1 MKALFWAN
9 LPVNKIPGT
18 IWEKLDDTKININ
31 KDSLELKFSQK
42 SKTEKKPETKKE
54 ITKNKKL
61 SLLQPDTI
69 RKINIV
75 LNKLKFSTTDI
86 PDLIETMDTNKLTT
100 NVCELL
106 IQIMPTT
113 EEVKLVTNYDGKE
126 EISINDEMVIMISSI
141 PGYTE
146 RLEAIIFDNSYEN
159 DCEIIEE
166 EVDKFF
172 KAFDFLKNSKKFKQ
186 WLKIIMAFGNY
197 MNGGTFRGG
206 VYAFKLNALNKL
218 TSIKSKDNSKTLLL
232 YIITFIYE
240 QLDDP
245 SLMEI
250 LDDLTIFNELQY
262 QSIKE
267 SLKELNDDWKKVVK
281 LKKIVEDAKKNN
293 LLEEDD
299 KVEEYL
305 NDFYDK
311 AEKTITELNT
321 KSDKID
327 EKFKEIVKFYAED
340 DKMTLDELIA
350 IFRQFY
356 RDLKENNEKY
366 KDLKRKQEEEKKK
379 NTKKSNFYRKSCIKK
394 FRLV

>member
-146 RLEAIIFDNSYEN
+146 RLEAIIFDNSYES

-379 NTKKSNFYRKSCIKK
+379 NTKRSVLLN
-394 FRLV
+394 

>member
-75 LNKLKFSTTDI
+75 LNKIKFSTTEI

-146 RLEAIIFDNSYEN
+146 RLEAIIFDNTYES

-250 LDDLTIFNELQY
+250 LDDLTIFYELQY

-340 DKMTLDELIA
+340 DKMTIDDLIV

-356 RDLKENNEKY
+356 NDLKENNEKY
-366 KDLKRKQEEEKKK
+366 KALKKKQEEEKKK
-379 NTKKSNFYRKSCIKK
+379 NTRRSVLLN
-394 FRLV
+394 

>member
-75 LNKLKFSTTDI
+75 LNKIKFSTTEI

-106 IQIMPTT
+106 IQIMPTN
-113 EEVKLVTNYDGKE
+113 EEVKLVTSYDGKE

-146 RLEAIIFDNSYEN
+146 RLEAIIFDNSYES

-218 TSIKSKDNSKTLLL
+218 TSIKSRDNSKTLLL

-250 LDDLTIFNELQY
+250 LDDLTIFYELQY

-311 AEKTITELNT
+311 AEKTISELNT

-340 DKMTLDELIA
+340 DKMTIDELIA

-356 RDLKENNEKY
+356 RDLNENNEKY
-366 KDLKRKQEEEKKK
+366 KAFKKKQEEEKKK
-379 NTKKSNFYRKSCIKK
+379 NTRRSVLLN
-394 FRLV
+394 

>member
-75 LNKLKFSTTDI
+75 LNKIKFSTTEI

-146 RLEAIIFDNSYEN
+146 RLEAIIFDNSYES

-340 DKMTLDELIA
+340 DKMTIDDLIV

-356 RDLKENNEKY
+356 NDLKENNEKY
-366 KDLKRKQEEEKKK
+366 KALKKKQEEEKKK
-379 NTKKSNFYRKSCIKK
+379 NTRRSVLLN
-394 FRLV
+394 

>member
-9 LPVNKIPGT
+9 LPVNKITGT
-18 IWEKLDDTKININ
+18 IWEKLDDT
-31 KDSLELKFSQK
+31 
-42 SKTEKKPETKKE
+42 
-54 ITKNKKL
+54 
-61 SLLQPDTI
+61 
-69 RKINIV
+69 KINIV

-146 RLEAIIFDNSYEN
+146 RLEAIIFDNTYES

-379 NTKKSNFYRKSCIKK
+379 NTRRSVLLN
-394 FRLV
+394 

>member
-9 LPVNKIPGT
+9 LPVNKITGT

-75 LNKLKFSTTDI
+75 LNKLKFSTTEI

-106 IQIMPTT
+106 IQIMPTN
-113 EEVKLVTNYDGKE
+113 EEVKLVTSYDGKE

-146 RLEAIIFDNSYEN
+146 RLEAIIFDNSYES

-379 NTKKSNFYRKSCIKK
+379 NTKRSVLLN
-394 FRLV
+394 

>member
-75 LNKLKFSTTDI
+75 LNKIKFSTTEI

-106 IQIMPTT
+106 IQIMPTN
-113 EEVKLVTNYDGKE
+113 EEVKLVTSYDGKE

-146 RLEAIIFDNSYEN
+146 RLEAIIFDNTYES

-218 TSIKSKDNSKTLLL
+218 TSIKSRDNSKTLLL

-245 SLMEI
+245 SLIEI

-311 AEKTITELNT
+311 AEKTFNELNS

-340 DKMTLDELIA
+340 DKMTIDDLIV

-356 RDLKENNEKY
+356 NDLKENNEKY
-366 KDLKRKQEEEKKK
+366 KALKKKQEEEKKK
-379 NTKKSNFYRKSCIKK
+379 NTRRSVLLN
-394 FRLV
+394 

>member
-75 LNKLKFSTTDI
+75 LNKIKFSTTEI

-106 IQIMPTT
+106 IQIMPTN
-113 EEVKLVTNYDGKE
+113 EEVKLVTSYDGKE

-146 RLEAIIFDNSYEN
+146 RLEAIIFDNSYES

-250 LDDLTIFNELQY
+250 LDDLTIFYELQY

-311 AEKTITELNT
+311 TENTITELNT

-379 NTKKSNFYRKSCIKK
+379 NTRKSV
-394 FRLV
+394 LLN

>member
-9 LPVNKIPGT
+9 LPVNKITGT

-42 SKTEKKPETKKE
+42 SKNKKKPETKKE

-106 IQIMPTT
+106 IQIMPTN

-146 RLEAIIFDNSYEN
+146 RLEAIIFDNSYEG

-379 NTKKSNFYRKSCIKK
+379 NTRRSVLLN
-394 FRLV
+394 

>member
-75 LNKLKFSTTDI
+75 LNKIKFSTTEI

-106 IQIMPTT
+106 IQIMPTN
-113 EEVKLVTNYDGKE
+113 EEVKLVTSYDGKE

-146 RLEAIIFDNSYEN
+146 RLEAIIFDNTYES

-379 NTKKSNFYRKSCIKK
+379 NTKRSVLLN
-394 FRLV
+394 

>member
-9 LPVNKIPGT
+9 LPVNKITGT

-146 RLEAIIFDNSYEN
+146 RLEAIIFDNTYES

-218 TSIKSKDNSKTLLL
+218 TSIKSRDNSKTLLL

-356 RDLKENNEKY
+356 RDLKENDEKY
-366 KDLKRKQEEEKKK
+366 KALKKKQEEEKKK
-379 NTKKSNFYRKSCIKK
+379 NTRRSVLLN
-394 FRLV
+394 

>member
-146 RLEAIIFDNSYEN
+146 RLEAIIFDNTYES

-218 TSIKSKDNSKTLLL
+218 TSIKSRDNSKTLLL

-245 SLMEI
+245 SLIEI

-267 SLKELNDDWKKVVK
+267 SLKELNDDWKKIVK

-311 AEKTITELNT
+311 AEKTINELNS

-340 DKMTLDELIA
+340 DKMTMDDLIA

-356 RDLKENNEKY
+356 RDLKENDEKY
-366 KDLKRKQEEEKKK
+366 KALKKKQEEEKKK
-379 NTKKSNFYRKSCIKK
+379 NTRRSVLLN
-394 FRLV
+394 

>member
-75 LNKLKFSTTDI
+75 LNKIKFSTTEI

-106 IQIMPTT
+106 IQIMPTN
-113 EEVKLVTNYDGKE
+113 EEVKLVTSYDGKE

-146 RLEAIIFDNSYEN
+146 RLEAIIFDNTYES

-218 TSIKSKDNSKTLLL
+218 TSIKSRDNSKTLLL

-250 LDDLTIFNELQY
+250 LDDLTIFYELQY

-267 SLKELNDDWKKVVK
+267 SLKELNDDWKKIVK

-311 AEKTITELNT
+311 AEKTINELNS

-340 DKMTLDELIA
+340 DKMTIDELIA

-356 RDLKENNEKY
+356 NDLKENNEKY
-366 KDLKRKQEEEKKK
+366 KALKKKQEEEKKK
-379 NTKKSNFYRKSCIKK
+379 NTRKSV
-394 FRLV
+394 LLN

>member
-75 LNKLKFSTTDI
+75 LNKIKFSTTEI

-146 RLEAIIFDNSYEN
+146 RLEAIIFDNSYES

-366 KDLKRKQEEEKKK
+366 KALKKKQEEEKKK
-379 NTKKSNFYRKSCIKK
+379 NTKRSVLLN
-394 FRLV
+394 

>member
-146 RLEAIIFDNSYEN
+146 RLEAIIFDNTYES

-250 LDDLTIFNELQY
+250 LDDLTIFYELQY

-356 RDLKENNEKY
+356 RYLKENNEKY

-379 NTKKSNFYRKSCIKK
+379 NTRKSV
-394 FRLV
+394 LLN

>member
-75 LNKLKFSTTDI
+75 LNKIKFSTTEI

-106 IQIMPTT
+106 IQIMPTN
-113 EEVKLVTNYDGKE
+113 EEVKLVTSYDGKE

-146 RLEAIIFDNSYEN
+146 RLEAIIFDNTYES

-218 TSIKSKDNSKTLLL
+218 TSIKSRDNSKTLLL

-250 LDDLTIFNELQY
+250 LDDLTIFYELQY

-311 AEKTITELNT
+311 AEKTINELNS

-340 DKMTLDELIA
+340 DKMTIDELIA

-356 RDLKENNEKY
+356 NDLKENNEKY
-366 KDLKRKQEEEKKK
+366 KALKKKQEEEKKK
-379 NTKKSNFYRKSCIKK
+379 NTRKSV
-394 FRLV
+394 LLN

>member
-75 LNKLKFSTTDI
+75 LNKIKFSTTEI

-106 IQIMPTT
+106 IQIMPTN
-113 EEVKLVTNYDGKE
+113 EEVKLVTSYDGKE

-146 RLEAIIFDNSYEN
+146 RLEAIIFDNSYEG

-340 DKMTLDELIA
+340 DKMTIDDLIV

-356 RDLKENNEKY
+356 NDLKENNEKY
-366 KDLKRKQEEEKKK
+366 KALKKKQEEEKKK
-379 NTKKSNFYRKSCIKK
+379 NTRRSVLLN
-394 FRLV
+394 

>member
-75 LNKLKFSTTDI
+75 LNKIKFSTTEI

-146 RLEAIIFDNSYEN
+146 RLEAIIFDNTYES

-340 DKMTLDELIA
+340 DKMTIDELIA

-356 RDLKENNEKY
+356 NDLKENNEKY
-366 KDLKRKQEEEKKK
+366 KALKKKQEEEKKK
-379 NTKKSNFYRKSCIKK
+379 NTRKSV
-394 FRLV
+394 LLN

>member
-9 LPVNKIPGT
+9 LPVNKITGT

-146 RLEAIIFDNSYEN
+146 RLEAIIFDNSYESN
-159 DCEIIEE
+159 CEIIEE

-311 AEKTITELNT
+311 AEKTITKLNT

-379 NTKKSNFYRKSCIKK
+379 NTKRSVLLN
-394 FRLV
+394 

>member
-9 LPVNKIPGT
+9 LPVNKITGT

-379 NTKKSNFYRKSCIKK
+379 NTKRSVLLN
-394 FRLV
+394 

>member
-75 LNKLKFSTTDI
+75 LNKIKFSTTEI

-106 IQIMPTT
+106 IQIMPTN
-113 EEVKLVTNYDGKE
+113 EEVKLVTSYDGKE

-146 RLEAIIFDNSYEN
+146 RLEAIIFDNSYES

-218 TSIKSKDNSKTLLL
+218 TSIKSRDNSKTLLL

-245 SLMEI
+245 SLIEI

-267 SLKELNDDWKKVVK
+267 SLKELNDDWKKIVK

-311 AEKTITELNT
+311 AEKTINELNS

-340 DKMTLDELIA
+340 DKMTIDDLIV

-356 RDLKENNEKY
+356 NDLKENNEKY
-366 KDLKRKQEEEKKK
+366 KALKKKQEEEKKK
-379 NTKKSNFYRKSCIKK
+379 NTRRSVLLN
-394 FRLV
+394 

>member
-75 LNKLKFSTTDI
+75 LNKIKFSTTEI

-106 IQIMPTT
+106 IQIMPTN
-113 EEVKLVTNYDGKE
+113 EEVKLVTSYDGKE

-146 RLEAIIFDNSYEN
+146 RLEAIIFDNTYES

-218 TSIKSKDNSKTLLL
+218 TSIKSRDNSKTLLL

-245 SLMEI
+245 SLIEI

-267 SLKELNDDWKKVVK
+267 SLKELNDDWKKIVK

-311 AEKTITELNT
+311 AEKTINELNS

-340 DKMTLDELIA
+340 DKMTIDDLIV

-356 RDLKENNEKY
+356 NDLKENNEKY
-366 KDLKRKQEEEKKK
+366 KALKKKQEEEKKK
-379 NTKKSNFYRKSCIKK
+379 NTRRYIK
-394 FRLV
+394 

>member
-75 LNKLKFSTTDI
+75 LNKIKFSTTEI

-106 IQIMPTT
+106 IQIMPTN
-113 EEVKLVTNYDGKE
+113 EEVKLVTSYDGKE

-146 RLEAIIFDNSYEN
+146 RLEAIIFDNTYES

-218 TSIKSKDNSKTLLL
+218 TSIKSRDNSKTLLL

-245 SLMEI
+245 SLIEI

-311 AEKTITELNT
+311 AEKTINELNS

-340 DKMTLDELIA
+340 DKMTMDDLIA

-356 RDLKENNEKY
+356 RDLKENDEKY
-366 KDLKRKQEEEKKK
+366 KALKKKQEEEKKK
-379 NTKKSNFYRKSCIKK
+379 NTRRSVLLN
-394 FRLV
+394 

>member
-9 LPVNKIPGT
+9 LPVNKIAGT

-146 RLEAIIFDNSYEN
+146 RLEAIIFDNSYES

-379 NTKKSNFYRKSCIKK
+379 NTKRSVLLN
-394 FRLV
+394 

>member
-9 LPVNKIPGT
+9 LPVNKITGT

-106 IQIMPTT
+106 IQIMPTN
-113 EEVKLVTNYDGKE
+113 EEVKLVTSYDGKE

-146 RLEAIIFDNSYEN
+146 RLEAIIFDNSYES

-379 NTKKSNFYRKSCIKK
+379 NTKRSVLLN
-394 FRLV
+394 

>member
-9 LPVNKIPGT
+9 LPVNKITGT

-146 RLEAIIFDNSYEN
+146 RLEAIIFDNSYES

-379 NTKKSNFYRKSCIKK
+379 NTKRSVLLN
-394 FRLV
+394 

>member
-106 IQIMPTT
+106 IQIMPTN
-113 EEVKLVTNYDGKE
+113 EEVKLVTSYDGKE

-146 RLEAIIFDNSYEN
+146 RLEAIIFDNSYES

-250 LDDLTIFNELQY
+250 LDDLTIFYELQY

-356 RDLKENNEKY
+356 NDLKENNEKY

-379 NTKKSNFYRKSCIKK
+379 NTKRSVLLN
-394 FRLV
+394 

>member
-9 LPVNKIPGT
+9 LPVNKITGT

-75 LNKLKFSTTDI
+75 LNKIKFSTTEI

-106 IQIMPTT
+106 IQIMPTN
-113 EEVKLVTNYDGKE
+113 EEVKLVTSYDGKE

-146 RLEAIIFDNSYEN
+146 RLEAIIFDNTYES

-218 TSIKSKDNSKTLLL
+218 TSIKSRDNSKTLLL

-250 LDDLTIFNELQY
+250 LDDLTIFYELQY

-311 AEKTITELNT
+311 AEKTINELNS

-340 DKMTLDELIA
+340 DKMTIDELIA

-356 RDLKENNEKY
+356 NDLKENNEKY
-366 KDLKRKQEEEKKK
+366 KALKKKQEEEKKK
-379 NTKKSNFYRKSCIKK
+379 NTRRSVLLN
-394 FRLV
+394 

>member
-75 LNKLKFSTTDI
+75 LNKIKFSTTEI

-106 IQIMPTT
+106 IQIMPTN
-113 EEVKLVTNYDGKE
+113 EEVKLVTSYDGKE

-146 RLEAIIFDNSYEN
+146 RLEAIIFDNTYES

-218 TSIKSKDNSKTLLL
+218 TSIKSRDNSKTLLL

-250 LDDLTIFNELQY
+250 LDDLTIFYELQY

-311 AEKTITELNT
+311 AEKTINELNT

-340 DKMTLDELIA
+340 YKMTIDDLIV

-356 RDLKENNEKY
+356 NDLKENNEKY
-366 KDLKRKQEEEKKK
+366 KALKKKQEEEKKK
-379 NTKKSNFYRKSCIKK
+379 NTRRSVLLN
-394 FRLV
+394 

>member
-9 LPVNKIPGT
+9 LPVNKITGT

-146 RLEAIIFDNSYEN
+146 RLEAIIFDNSYES

-218 TSIKSKDNSKTLLL
+218 TSIKSRDNSKTLLL

-250 LDDLTIFNELQY
+250 LDDLTIFYELQY

-340 DKMTLDELIA
+340 DKMTIDDLIV

-356 RDLKENNEKY
+356 NDLKENNEKY
-366 KDLKRKQEEEKKK
+366 KALKKKQEEEKKK
-379 NTKKSNFYRKSCIKK
+379 NTRRSVLLN
-394 FRLV
+394 

>member
-75 LNKLKFSTTDI
+75 LNKIKFSTTEI

-106 IQIMPTT
+106 IQIMPTN
-113 EEVKLVTNYDGKE
+113 EEVKLVTSYDGKE

-146 RLEAIIFDNSYEN
+146 RLEAIIFDNTYES

-218 TSIKSKDNSKTLLL
+218 TSIKSRDNSKTLLL

-250 LDDLTIFNELQY
+250 LDDLTIFYELQY

-267 SLKELNDDWKKVVK
+267 SLKELNDDWKKIVK

-311 AEKTITELNT
+311 AEKTINELNS

-340 DKMTLDELIA
+340 DKMTMDDLIA

-356 RDLKENNEKY
+356 RDLKENDEKY
-366 KDLKRKQEEEKKK
+366 KALKKKQEEEKKK
-379 NTKKSNFYRKSCIKK
+379 NTRRSVLLN
-394 FRLV
+394 